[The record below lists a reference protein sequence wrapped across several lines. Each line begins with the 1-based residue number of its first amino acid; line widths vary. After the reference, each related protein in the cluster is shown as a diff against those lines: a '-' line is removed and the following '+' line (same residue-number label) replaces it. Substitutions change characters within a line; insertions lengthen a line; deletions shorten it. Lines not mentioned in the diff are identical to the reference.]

1 MRVVNLNNGSMY
13 ELSYLDIFEVL
24 IFSLPLD
31 LGVQSTRLRS

>member
-31 LGVQSTRLRS
+31 LGVQLTRLRS